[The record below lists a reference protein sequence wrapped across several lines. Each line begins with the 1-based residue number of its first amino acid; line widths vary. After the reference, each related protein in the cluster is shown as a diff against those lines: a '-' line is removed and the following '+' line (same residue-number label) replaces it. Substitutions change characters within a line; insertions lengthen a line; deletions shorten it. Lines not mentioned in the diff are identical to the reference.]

1 MGLVLLKKNHD
12 GRPVFL
18 NLFKIH
24 LPVTA
29 LTSILHRVTGVV
41 MLLAAPVL
49 VFLLYGVA
57 HDVSILRVVN
67 LCPQSLLLVFEFGV
81 VVAFMYHI
89 LAGLRHLFHDFT
101 GSHSLDSTVISSWV
115 VLSVWAVWCLY
126 SFLRLML
133 Q

>member
-12 GRPVFL
+12 VRPVFL

-29 LTSILHRVTGVV
+29 LTSILHRITGVV
-41 MLLAAPVL
+41 MMLALPIL
-49 VFLLYGVA
+49 ILLLYGVA
-57 HDVSILRVVN
+57 YDASMLRVVSA
-67 LCPQSLLLVFEFGV
+67 LPQWLLLVSEFGV

-101 GSHSLDSTVISSWV
+101 GSHSLGSTVISSWV
-115 VLSVWAVWCLY
+115 VLSLWLVWC
-126 SFLRLML
+126 FFAIIRLMI
-133 Q
+133 